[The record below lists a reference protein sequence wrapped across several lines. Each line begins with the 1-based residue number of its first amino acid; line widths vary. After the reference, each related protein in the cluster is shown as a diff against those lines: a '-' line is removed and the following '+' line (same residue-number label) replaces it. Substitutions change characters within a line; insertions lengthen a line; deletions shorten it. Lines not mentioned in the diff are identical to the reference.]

1 MIAVVLAG
9 GAGTRLWPVS
19 RELYPKPFMK
29 LPDGQSLLQKAFLRA
44 VKAGAREVLT
54 VTGQEHHYS
63 ALSEYQALG
72 LPEVQTYFII
82 EPLRRNTAPA
92 IAMAA
97 LWIAERNPDEL
108 MLVLSADQLISQEE
122 AFAEAVAQAKHPAQ
136 QGYLVTFGIQP
147 SYPATG
153 FGYIER
159 GEALEGSVYQVSRF
173 VEKPDQPT
181 AEAYLNSGRY
191 YWNAGI
197 FCFKAGVYLQ
207 ALQHLQPRLYQAIQT
222 CWQAS
227 QKGER
232 TYLDR
237 ALFAQVPNISV
248 DYAVMEKAPKVAVV
262 PANFGWSDLGS
273 WDAAAQ
279 MVPPD
284 ADGNR
289 VLGEAVL
296 LETHNTF
303 VQSEDRVVA
312 VIGASDLVIV
322 DTRDALLVARRDSV
336 QQVKKVVEQLAHN
349 NHASV
354 RRHRTIQRPWGNYVT
369 LEEAS
374 GFKIR
379 RVALKPG
386 QALTNHLHHHRS
398 EHWTVLRG
406 TGQVWLDGQVRII
419 RPGESVGALA
429 GVAHQ
434 LYNPGLLE
442 LLLIEVQTG
451 EYLGE
456 DDVLRL
462 ESLV

>member
-72 LPEVQTYFII
+72 LPEVQTYYII

-108 MLVLSADQLISQEE
+108 MLVLSADQLISHEE
-122 AFAEAVAQAKHPAQ
+122 AFAQAVAQAKHPAQ

-191 YWNAGI
+191 RKGDGVEGAIVPRIFNAGVH
-197 FCFKAGVYLQ
+197 GPLPPTPQ
-207 ALQHLQPRLYQAIQT
+207 GLY
-222 CWQAS
+222 
-227 QKGER
+227 
-232 TYLDR
+232 
-237 ALFAQVPNISV
+237 
-248 DYAVMEKAPKVAVV
+248 
-262 PANFGWSDLGS
+262 
-273 WDAAAQ
+273 
-279 MVPPD
+279 
-284 ADGNR
+284 DGNR
-289 VLGEAVL
+289 NGPAVL
-296 LETHNTF
+296 AHPGPGITWT
-303 VQSEDRVVA
+303 
-312 VIGASDLVIV
+312 GG
-322 DTRDALLVARRDSV
+322 DAHRAYHPQKELSYTACTPPRPRKARWCVS
-336 QQVKKVVEQLAHN
+336 
-349 NHASV
+349 
-354 RRHRTIQRPWGNYVT
+354 
-369 LEEAS
+369 
-374 GFKIR
+374 
-379 RVALKPG
+379 
-386 QALTNHLHHHRS
+386 
-398 EHWTVLRG
+398 WT
-406 TGQVWLDGQVRII
+406 
-419 RPGESVGALA
+419 
-429 GVAHQ
+429 
-434 LYNPGLLE
+434 
-442 LLLIEVQTG
+442 
-451 EYLGE
+451 
-456 DDVLRL
+456 
-462 ESLV
+462 